1 MGGGSGQGRGGGNG
15 RHGTPQHVSPPFD
28 DVLSHPNSPYSHV
41 DLVTGWE
48 LLWDEYVPPS
58 VRDFVKRYSKLCN
71 GITITMTDIT
81 AVALKLK
88 V

>member
-1 MGGGSGQGRGGGNG
+1 M
-15 RHGTPQHVSPPFD
+15 
-28 DVLSHPNSPYSHV
+28 
-41 DLVTGWE
+41 TGWE

-58 VRDFVKRYSKLCN
+58 VCDFVKRYSKLCN